1 MIKKNLKTARENRL
15 MYRETEIS
23 MTAALFFWKQCKLYG
38 SGAISLIQIKK
49 KTCQTKIHFLEN
61 ISLKNEGEIEDS
73 CTFFSIELG

>member
-49 KTCQTKIHFLEN
+49 KPVK
-61 ISLKNEGEIEDS
+61 LKFI
-73 CTFFSIELG
+73 F